1 MSSCMTWTSECPFHS
16 SDVEPGGHQR
26 LLIRATCLPTLDRKE
41 SRPVV
46 VTVLE
51 AALDVARVAEPD
63 VMDDHLRDEVTVVF
77 VTLRGKAV
85 VGDDGLRGRDAQ
97 DHGAIQSPHDELPA
111 RWDGAVETGLLA
123 HQRRGVLGSFYD
135 LVAGSRRWETTS
147 ESTLVRDRV

>member
-1 MSSCMTWTSECPFHS
+1 M
-16 SDVEPGGHQR
+16 
-26 LLIRATCLPTLDRKE
+26 
-41 SRPVV
+41 

-97 DHGAIQSPHDELPA
+97 DHSAIQSPHDELPA
-111 RWDGAVETGLLA
+111 RRDGAVETGLLA